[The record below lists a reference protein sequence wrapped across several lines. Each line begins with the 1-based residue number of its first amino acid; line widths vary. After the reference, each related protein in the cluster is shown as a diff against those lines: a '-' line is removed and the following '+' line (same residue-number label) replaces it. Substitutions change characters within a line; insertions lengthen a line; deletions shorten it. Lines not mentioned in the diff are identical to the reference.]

1 MWRTQPPWHAC
12 ELLIVRRF
20 ETFAIHSDLLL
31 FFSLKCRQGVLAGL
45 AGIIVAGIANTSR
58 YNTDENYD
66 AVFYYVDEPG
76 KQAGLQAAF
85 LFITLGMATTTGLLT
100 GLMAKA
106 ACGRLQPRVYN
117 DDRFFEKAFR

>member
-1 MWRTQPPWHAC
+1 M
-12 ELLIVRRF
+12 
-20 ETFAIHSDLLL
+20 HSDLLL
-31 FFSLKCRQGVLAGL
+31 FSLKCLQGVLAGL
-45 AGIIVAGIANTSR
+45 AGIIVAGIADLEK
-58 YNTDENYD
+58 YNSAGNYSS
-66 AVFYYVDEPG
+66 VFYYVDEPG

-85 LFITLGMATTTGLLT
+85 LFITLGMAITTCLLT